1 MYIQLP
7 AVICPYIINPF
18 FSSSSKCCQLAQL
31 GTSWLLL
38 IKTLG
43 ESLCVFRIP
52 TGLPDWINSDSSFS
66 NTFNAAIIL
75 SSASKFLAAFPL
87 PPYTIRSSGRS
98 ATSGSRL
105 LSNILNAASC
115 IQPLQLSLLPVGV
128 LYLMASYR
136 FCVSVDIIFF
146 LNHEDTVS
154 CETQRTL
161 CFF

>member
-7 AVICPYIINPF
+7 AVICPYIMRPF

-31 GTSWLLL
+31 GTSCELL

-52 TGLPDWINSDSSFS
+52 TGLPDWINNDSSFS

-87 PPYTIRSSGRS
+87 PPYTISSSGRS
-98 ATSGSRL
+98 ATSGLRL
-105 LSNILNAASC
+105 FNNILNAASC

-128 LYLMASYR
+128 LYLTASYWV
-136 FCVSVDIIFF
+136 CAIVLIKIF
-146 LNHEDTVS
+146 L
-154 CETQRTL
+154 TL
-161 CFF
+161 SRGDGKLRKVTIVTR